1 MKRIVK
7 EYLSFTRK
15 ERMAIVILLA
25 LMGLFIA
32 APYFYTPEQ
41 QPPVDTRELESY
53 LERQPAAT
61 RNASGKDATAGDGKT
76 TIARL
81 FLFDPNTLSAEGWQ
95 QLGIRERTALTI
107 LRYRSKGG
115 RFRRAEDLRK
125 IWGLAAADADRLIPY
140 VRIPDGEHPKTPTA
154 NAEWSG
160 GKRPLQAP
168 VRINE
173 ATVDDWQALPGI
185 GEVLANRIL
194 RYRDK
199 LGGFTSVEQ
208 VGKTYGISDSVFQR
222 IQPLLRL
229 DAGAVMAANAGLD
242 LNIASALQLSAH
254 TGIPEAIARAI
265 VVYRKQYG
273 PFRTVADLKKIVVLS
288 DSLFQL
294 IEPFVHVK

>member
-15 ERMAIVILLA
+15 ERKAIVILLL

-32 APYFYTPEQ
+32 APYLYTPKQ
-41 QPPVDTRELESY
+41 LPPVDTRELESY

-61 RNASGKDATAGDGKT
+61 RNASMKDATVGDGKA

-125 IWGLAAADADRLIPY
+125 IWGLATADADRLIPY
-140 VRIPDGEHPKTPTA
+140 VRIPDGEHPKTSTA

-160 GKRPLQAP
+160 GKWSLQAP
-168 VRINE
+168 VRINA
-173 ATVDDWQALPGI
+173 ATVEDWQALPGI
-185 GEVLANRIL
+185 GEVLANRIV

-229 DAGAVMAANAGLD
+229 DAGGQPANTGLD
-242 LNIASALQLSAH
+242 LNIASAAQLSAH

-273 PFRTVADLKKIVVLS
+273 PFRTVTDLKKIVVLS

-294 IEPFVHVK
+294 IEPMVHVK

>member
-15 ERMAIVILLA
+15 ERTAIVILLV

-32 APYFYTPEQ
+32 APYLYTPEQ
-41 QPPVDTRELESY
+41 LPPVDTRELESY

-61 RNASGKDATAGDGKT
+61 RNASGKDATVGDGKA

-125 IWGLAAADADRLIPY
+125 IWGLATADADRLIPY
-140 VRIPDGEHPKTPTA
+140 VRIPDGEQPKTPTA
-154 NAEWSG
+154 KAEWSG
-160 GKRPLQAP
+160 GKWSLQATI
-168 VRINE
+168 RIND

-185 GEVLANRIL
+185 GEVLANRIV

-229 DAGAVMAANAGLD
+229 DAGGQPANTRLD
-242 LNIASALQLSAH
+242 LNIASAPQLSAH